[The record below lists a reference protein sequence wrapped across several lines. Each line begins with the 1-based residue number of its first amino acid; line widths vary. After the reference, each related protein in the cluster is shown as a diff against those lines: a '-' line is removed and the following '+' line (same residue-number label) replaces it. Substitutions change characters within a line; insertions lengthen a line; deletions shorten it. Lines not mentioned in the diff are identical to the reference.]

1 MGTDPDPGAAEAGAV
16 ALPAGE
22 MPVEGTSGGD
32 GGSPLA
38 EDDASAAAPTD
49 TSSSTEEAGVA
60 KALPAQHVSATL
72 GRDGDDYRSSTSAGG
87 SPRRSRWRPPT
98 PERGRRGRGRT
109 RTSASAGTS
118 GMLSSPG
125 GGDADS
131 TVPSP
136 GSWLGGVLSSLASPS
151 SPSSPLQSDASSAA
165 DFAVLDTM
173 RMHPEQLATDAAI
186 ARKRAG
192 RLQQKGR
199 GGSGGQ
205 RRGDRKRSK
214 LLQPREGGGGGEPY
228 AGAGDEF
235 EFEDEPS
242 TSAGT
247 STGPAEERVRAECSF
262 FYTGMDDDPTRAR
275 TRVRSR
281 ARGYRRGRRG
291 GFGAADGDDDF
302 DGGEYHGRGGGLYY
316 AASGDD
322 GAMGLDLEAG
332 RGGGGGGGRGGGD
345 SSYTYGDAG
354 ERDAFLARH
363 ERLNAH
369 VRPPPSRH
377 GRDRGG
383 RGRSRF
389 GVGAGGI
396 HTAVSVLPG
405 DDHDL
410 RLDQDQEDG
419 GASAAPPAAAQSP
432 VSSSRGT
439 MRLDDAPASP
449 SSAAFVSD
457 SLRQSS
463 LLYIHAESGRVQ
475 LRLPTDSVRLLMD
488 AHLEPGI
495 LSVERVRVGVGVGVG
510 EDGFASLVGAGIAAA
525 AAAAAV
531 PAVPQLGMMS
541 RSRDDNEE
549 LDAGTGLEKYPANA
563 KFLEDGSEEEAE
575 TTQNLAGNTLS
586 SKGSM
591 NKCPWKEEELHY
603 VLTVDDDLYRR
614 LVKEMADSRTLC
626 GIYYCCHT
634 TEGEENRVSIGV
646 ALCVLF
652 VVFTLLLVETII
664 HPH

>member
-214 LLQPREGGGGGEPY
+214 LLQPR
-228 AGAGDEF
+228 AR
-235 EFEDEPS
+235 
-242 TSAGT
+242 SAR
-247 STGPAEERVRAECSF
+247 ERQQHRWR
-262 FYTGMDDDPTRAR
+262 DP
-275 TRVRSR
+275 
-281 ARGYRRGRRG
+281 
-291 GFGAADGDDDF
+291 
-302 DGGEYHGRGGGLYY
+302 
-316 AASGDD
+316 
-322 GAMGLDLEAG
+322 
-332 RGGGGGGGRGGGD
+332 
-345 SSYTYGDAG
+345 
-354 ERDAFLARH
+354 
-363 ERLNAH
+363 
-369 VRPPPSRH
+369 
-377 GRDRGG
+377 
-383 RGRSRF
+383 
-389 GVGAGGI
+389 
-396 HTAVSVLPG
+396 
-405 DDHDL
+405 
-410 RLDQDQEDG
+410 
-419 GASAAPPAAAQSP
+419 
-432 VSSSRGT
+432 
-439 MRLDDAPASP
+439 
-449 SSAAFVSD
+449 
-457 SLRQSS
+457 
-463 LLYIHAESGRVQ
+463 
-475 LRLPTDSVRLLMD
+475 
-488 AHLEPGI
+488 
-495 LSVERVRVGVGVGVG
+495 
-510 EDGFASLVGAGIAAA
+510 
-525 AAAAAV
+525 
-531 PAVPQLGMMS
+531 
-541 RSRDDNEE
+541 
-549 LDAGTGLEKYPANA
+549 
-563 KFLEDGSEEEAE
+563 
-575 TTQNLAGNTLS
+575 
-586 SKGSM
+586 
-591 NKCPWKEEELHY
+591 
-603 VLTVDDDLYRR
+603 
-614 LVKEMADSRTLC
+614 
-626 GIYYCCHT
+626 
-634 TEGEENRVSIGV
+634 
-646 ALCVLF
+646 
-652 VVFTLLLVETII
+652 
-664 HPH
+664 